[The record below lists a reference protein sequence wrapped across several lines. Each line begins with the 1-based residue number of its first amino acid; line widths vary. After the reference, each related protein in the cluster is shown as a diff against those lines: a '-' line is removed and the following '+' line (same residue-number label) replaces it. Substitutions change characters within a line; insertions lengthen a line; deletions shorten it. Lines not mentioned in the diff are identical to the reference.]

1 MILRRQRAY
10 NLASVIIAAALL
22 VAGLLLLT
30 LGARFLVEGASS
42 LASRLGVRPAVIG
55 LTVVAFGTSTPELLV
70 NISAALDG
78 ASAIAFGNVVGSNIF
93 NTGVILAVAALI
105 APIAIDRRTTL
116 IEVPLSLLA
125 VLAVA
130 ASSLDSLLGDGS
142 IDVIG
147 RSEALL
153 LLGFFLVFLG
163 YTLSL
168 LQNDRPGEEGLQSR
182 LTLPRAILASLAGLI
197 ALFAGGELT
206 VAGASDLARG
216 LGIAERIIALTIV
229 SAGTSLPELVTTLV
243 AARRGERDIAVGNVV
258 GSNIFNAFFILGLS
272 ALISPVRID
281 PGAGLDLIALAALS
295 LLVFLFIFTGRGRR
309 IDRWEG
315 TLLIAVYLGY
325 LGLLLSR

>member
-130 ASSLDSLLGDGS
+130 ASSIDSLLGDGS

-153 LLGFFLVFLG
+153 LLGCFLVFLG

-168 LQNDRPGEEGLQSR
+168 LKNDRPGEEGLQSR

-206 VAGASDLARG
+206 VSGASDLARG